1 MNSVK
6 LNSGPADIA
15 SAWAA
20 KKENSCVTPETF
32 SQADTHA
39 KTKRE
44 TFLTDWAVYALILFM
59 GGIQFACYTHSADF
73 LTDTDYPDLAR
84 SLLEHHSYQLN
95 YLPMTTL
102 PPGLPLILALVGRFW
117 GLGPPV
123 QFHVLAVSTTLGLIV
138 AYKLLRLIE
147 GRGLAAAACLLLGS
161 SPLLFGFSTAI
172 IFPEMPYL
180 LASMLALWLTVKIDR
195 APPGNRPVA
204 LTLLLGLVLVMAVL
218 IRSVG
223 IALIVGLGTW
233 LAASLLVVREAG
245 RRRLKRFFLP
255 LLLGVV
261 AQCAWSVWAGRHE
274 VLEWQLPGYPQS
286 YISQLKLKNGHYPE
300 LGMATF
306 SDIPRRVER
315 NLVTRAAGF
324 GQIMTR
330 RYISPFW
337 SSPAVFGVLF
347 LILLG
352 LASSFRNA
360 GELHDWY
367 FLWYEAMFL
376 VWPWDYRDRFV
387 FPIVPL
393 ACLYLWRGVKV
404 ARDYSIRRPKAV
416 GVCFILCGVVLGVA
430 SVAFARGILAVPV
443 VTDHPRGDHLQPI
456 AAAFFWA
463 MLAVAGLL
471 LVRLHSTREARGD
484 AVQSSW
490 QTRIANLENSVSLRW
505 AAILVLAV
513 IVGYGIR
520 MQLHIGRLNLRAD
533 LKQQAT
539 YGEIQAA
546 DWIQTHEPSNL
557 IIMARDPG
565 KFFHIT
571 GRRVVWFPPISNPTV
586 LMDGIR
592 RHHVGVVVVM
602 IPPLRYWLPTEDVCF
617 QSLARAYG
625 SAFRL
630 THRDPNFQVYE
641 VLLTPD
647 RTSGASQQ

>member
-1 MNSVK
+1 MIEAILRRDVS
-6 LNSGPADIA
+6 
-15 SAWAA
+15 
-20 KKENSCVTPETF
+20 
-32 SQADTHA
+32 A
-39 KTKRE
+39 KTPNQISRV
-44 TFLTDWAVYALILFM
+44 DWIVYALILLM
-59 GGIQFACYTHSADF
+59 GGIEFVCYTHAADF
-73 LTDTDYPDLAR
+73 VSDPGYPDLAR
-84 SLLEHHSYQLN
+84 SILEHHSYQFD

-117 GLGPPV
+117 GLGPAV
-123 QFHVLAVSTTLGLIV
+123 QFHVLAVSTTLGLII
-138 AYKLLRLIE
+138 AYELLRRIE
-147 GRGLAAAACLLLGS
+147 GRGLAGAACLLLGS
-161 SPLLFGFSTAI
+161 SPLLFGFGTYI
-172 IFPEMPYL
+172 IFPEMPYFV
-180 LASMLALWLTVKIDR
+180 ASMLALWLAVKIDR
-195 APPGNRPVA
+195 AQPGKRQV
-204 LTLLLGLVLVMAVL
+204 TWILLLGIVLVMAVL

-223 IALIVGLGTW
+223 ITLIAGLGTW
-233 LAASLLVVREAG
+233 IGASLLVVREAG

-261 AQCAWSVWAGRHE
+261 AQSAWSVWAGRHE
-274 VLEWQLPGYPQS
+274 ILEWQLPGYPQS
-286 YISQLKLKNGHYPE
+286 YMSQLKVKNGHYPE

-315 NLVTRAAGF
+315 NLVTRAAGL

-387 FPIVPL
+387 YPIVPL

-416 GVCFILCGVVLGVA
+416 GVCFILCGVVLGTA
-430 SVAFARGILAVPV
+430 SAAFAGGILAVPV

-456 AAAFFWA
+456 AAAFFWGI
-463 MLAVAGLL
+463 LAVMGLL
-471 LVRLHSTREARGD
+471 LFMSQSPRESRDEASL
-484 AVQSSW
+484 SSW
-490 QTRIANLENSVSLRW
+490 QTRIANLEDSIPLRF
-505 AAILVLAV
+505 AGILVLAFL
-513 IVGYGIR
+513 VGYGIHV
-520 MQLHIGRLNLRAD
+520 QLIIGRYNLRPD
-533 LKQQAT
+533 ITQQAS

-546 DWIQTHEPSNL
+546 DWIRTHEPSGL
-557 IIMARDPG
+557 VIMARDQDT
-565 KFFHIT
+565 FFHYT

-602 IPPLRYWLPTEDVCF
+602 NPPSRYWLPTEDVCF
-617 QSLARAYG
+617 QSLDRAYR

-630 THRDPNFQVYE
+630 SHQDPNFQVYE
-641 VLLTPD
+641 VLPLPN
-647 RTSGASQQ
+647 RTSDASQQ

>member
-1 MNSVK
+1 VQTSQDT
-6 LNSGPADIA
+6 LWAD
-15 SAWAA
+15 W
-20 KKENSCVTPETF
+20 V
-32 SQADTHA
+32 
-39 KTKRE
+39 
-44 TFLTDWAVYALILFM
+44 VYILILLM
-59 GGIQFACYTHSADF
+59 GVIQFACYPRAADF
-73 LTDTDYPDLAR
+73 INDPGYPDLAR
-84 SLLEHHSYQLN
+84 SLLEQHSYQLN

-123 QFHVLAVSTTLGLIV
+123 QFHVLAVSTTLGLIF
-138 AYKLLRLIE
+138 AYKLLRRVE
-147 GRGLAAAACLLLGS
+147 GRGLAATTCLLFGS
-161 SPLLFGFSTAI
+161 SPLLFAFSTTI
-172 IFPEMPYL
+172 IFPEMPYFV
-180 LASMLALWLTVKIDR
+180 ASMLALWLAFKIDR
-195 APPGNRPVA
+195 AQPGKRQV
-204 LTLLLGLVLVMAVL
+204 TWILLLGIVLVMAVL

-233 LAASLLVVREAG
+233 IAASLAVVRETG
-245 RRRLKRFFLP
+245 RRRLKRFLLP
-255 LLLGVV
+255 LLLGAS
-261 AQCAWSVWAGRHE
+261 AQLAWSAWAGRHE

-286 YISQLKLKNGHYPE
+286 YMSQLKVKNGHYPE
-300 LGMATF
+300 LGMATL

-315 NLVTRAAGF
+315 NLVTRTAGF

-337 SSPAVFGVLF
+337 SSPAIIGVLI

-456 AAAFFWA
+456 AAAFFWG

-471 LVRLHSTREARGD
+471 LVRLHSTREAWG
-484 AVQSSW
+484 AVPLSSW
-490 QTRIANLENSVSLRW
+490 QTRIAHLEDSFSLRF
-505 AAILVLAV
+505 AAILALAV
-513 IVGYGIR
+513 LVGYGIHV
-520 MQLHIGRLNLRAD
+520 QLAEARYNMRLD
-533 LKQQAT
+533 IKQQAS
-539 YGEIQAA
+539 YPSIEAA
-546 DWIQTHEPSNL
+546 DWIRTQEPPNL
-557 IIMARDPG
+557 VIMARDPG
-565 KFFHIT
+565 MFFHYT
-571 GRRVVWFPPISNPTV
+571 GRRVVWFPPISDPNI
-586 LMDGIR
+586 LMEGIR
-592 RHHVGVVVVM
+592 RHHVGALVIVN
-602 IPPLRYWLPTEDVCF
+602 PPMRYWLPTEDVCF

-630 THRDPNFQVYE
+630 SHWDPNFQVYE
-641 VLLTPD
+641 VLFPPD
-647 RTSGASQQ
+647 RTWNASQQ

>member
-1 MNSVK
+1 VMPESIWRRN
-6 LNSGPADIA
+6 A
-15 SAWAA
+15 SAQTPQETSWA
-20 KKENSCVTPETF
+20 
-32 SQADTHA
+32 
-39 KTKRE
+39 
-44 TFLTDWAVYALILFM
+44 DWAVYALILLT
-59 GGIQFACYTHSADF
+59 GGIQFIYYTHAANF
-73 LTDTDYPDLAR
+73 VTDPGYPDLAR
-84 SLLEHHSYQLN
+84 SILEQHSYQFDF
-95 YLPMTTL
+95 LPETTL
-102 PPGLPLILALVGRFW
+102 PPGLALILALVGRFL
-117 GLGPPV
+117 GLSPAV
-123 QFHVLAVSTTLGLIV
+123 QFRVIAVATTFGLIV
-138 AYKLLRLIE
+138 AYLLLRRVE
-147 GRGLAAAACLLLGS
+147 SRGLAAAACLLLGS
-161 SPLLFGFSTAI
+161 SPILFGFSTTI
-172 IFPEMPYL
+172 IFPEMPYF

-204 LTLLLGLVLVMAVL
+204 LTLLLGVVLVMAVL

-233 LAASLLVVREAG
+233 IAASLLVVREAG
-245 RRRLKRFFLP
+245 RRRLKRFLLP

-261 AQCAWSVWAGRHE
+261 AQSAWSVWAGRHE

-286 YISQLKLKNGHYPE
+286 YLSQLKIKNGHYPE

-352 LASSFRNA
+352 LASSRRKA

-367 FLWYEAMFL
+367 FLWYEAIFL

-416 GVCFILCGVVLGVA
+416 GVCLILCGVVLGVA
-430 SVAFARGILAVPV
+430 SMAFARGILAVPV
-443 VTDHPRGDHLQPI
+443 VTDHARGDHLQPI
-456 AAAFFWA
+456 AAAFFWG
-463 MLAVAGLL
+463 MLGVAGLL
-471 LVRLHSTREARGD
+471 LLRLHSTREAQGD
-484 AVQSSW
+484 APLSSW
-490 QTRIANLENSVSLRW
+490 QTRIANFDNSASLRF
-505 AAILVLAV
+505 AVILVLTV
-513 IVGYGIR
+513 LVGYGIR
-520 MQLHIGRLNLRAD
+520 VQLRMGRFNLRAD
-533 LKQQAT
+533 PKQQAS

-546 DWIQTHEPSNL
+546 DWIRAHEPSGL
-557 IIMARDPG
+557 LLMARDQDI
-565 KFFHIT
+565 FFHYT

-592 RHHVGVVVVM
+592 RHHVGVIVVM
-602 IPPLRYWLPTEDVCF
+602 NEPLRYWLPTEDVCF
-617 QSLARAYG
+617 QSLSRAYG
-625 SAFRL
+625 SAFHL
-630 THRDPNFQVYE
+630 SHQDSEYQVYE
-641 VLLTPD
+641 VMLPPPGTPI
-647 RTSGASQQ
+647 ASQQ

>member
-1 MNSVK
+1 
-6 LNSGPADIA
+6 
-15 SAWAA
+15 
-20 KKENSCVTPETF
+20 
-32 SQADTHA
+32 
-39 KTKRE
+39 
-44 TFLTDWAVYALILFM
+44 M
-59 GGIQFACYTHSADF
+59 GVIQFACYPRAADF
-73 LTDTDYPDLAR
+73 INDPGYPDLAR
-84 SLLEHHSYQLN
+84 SLLEQHSYQLN

-138 AYKLLRLIE
+138 AYKLLRRVE
-147 GRGLAAAACLLLGS
+147 GRGLAATTCLLFGS
-161 SPLLFGFSTAI
+161 SPLLFGFSTTI
-172 IFPEMPYL
+172 IFPEMPYF
-180 LASMLALWLTVKIDR
+180 LASMLALWLAVKIDR
-195 APPGNRPVA
+195 AQPGKRQV
-204 LTLLLGLVLVMAVL
+204 TWILLLGIVLVMAVL

-233 LAASLLVVREAG
+233 IAASLAVVRETG
-245 RRRLKRFFLP
+245 RRRLKRFLLP
-255 LLLGVV
+255 LLLGAA
-261 AQCAWSVWAGRHE
+261 AQFAWSAWAGRHE

-286 YISQLKLKNGHYPE
+286 YMSQLKVKNGHYPE
-300 LGMATF
+300 LGMATL

-315 NLVTRAAGF
+315 NLVTRTAGF

-443 VTDHPRGDHLQPI
+443 ATDHPRGDHLQPL
-456 AAAFFWA
+456 AAAFFWG

-484 AVQSSW
+484 APLSSW
-490 QTRIANLENSVSLRW
+490 QTRIANFEDSVSLRFV
-505 AAILVLAV
+505 AILALAV
-513 IVGYGIR
+513 LVGYGIR
-520 MQLHIGRLNLRAD
+520 LQLGKGRYNMWLD
-533 LKQQAT
+533 IKQQAS
-539 YGEIQAA
+539 YPLVEAA
-546 DWIQTHEPSNL
+546 DWIRTQEPANL
-557 IIMARDPG
+557 VIMARDPG
-565 KFFHIT
+565 MFFHYT
-571 GRRVVWFPPISNPTV
+571 GRRVVWFPPISDPNV
-586 LMDGIR
+586 LMEGIR
-592 RHHVGVVVVM
+592 RHHVGAIIVM
-602 IPPLRYWLPTEDVCF
+602 NPPSRYWLPTEDVCF

-630 THRDPNFQVYE
+630 SHWDPNFQVYE
-641 VLLTPD
+641 VLFPPD
-647 RTSGASQQ
+647 RTSNASQQ